1 MKKKIRG
8 FKALMFALFLAIF
21 ITLYS
26 VSNKLLIEIGINDQ
40 SSMFKIQ
47 IKNENDAKLVTEA
60 LSTGRNVRSK
70 VKIFF

>member
-1 MKKKIRG
+1 
-8 FKALMFALFLAIF
+8 
-21 ITLYS
+21 
-26 VSNKLLIEIGINDQ
+26 
-40 SSMFKIQ
+40 MFKIQ